1 MLLLAH
7 GEPTLRASLSPQRR
21 PLAPIRC
28 SDSDSGLLALFVITA
43 AHRPSHTAEL
53 ALRAAGVSGLIV
65 RDETWTAASDGGL
78 PVLWARD
85 LDDETALVGSSGA
98 VEWRAAWLGRSA
110 SASATE
116 LQEAAAE
123 LPATQQWMASLPAGA
138 AASLPALRRATLDA
152 WMLRTV
158 AGCGAIVLSF
168 DELCSAA
175 VGGGGGGG
183 AEALLPLDGEE
194 TLEGWAPVVREL
206 ARMRRPVSAVDYPP
220 SVFMIGEDEATTS
233 PEVV

>member
-1 MLLLAH
+1 MLLWLNTATQ
-7 GEPTLRASLSPQRR
+7 PTLRASRASVS
-21 PLAPIRC
+21 PIRC
-28 SDSDSGLLALFVITA
+28 SGSDSGLLALFVVAA

-65 RDETWTAASDGGL
+65 RDKTGTAESGGGL
-78 PVLWARD
+78 PVLWADD
-85 LDDETALVGSSGA
+85 LGDETALVGSSGA
-98 VEWRAAWLGRSA
+98 VKWRAAWLGRAA
-110 SASATE
+110 SASSSALE

-168 DELCSAA
+168 DELRRAA
-175 VGGGGGGG
+175 AGGGGVVG
-183 AEALLPLDGEE
+183 AETSWPPGEE
-194 TLEGWAPVVREL
+194 ESLEGWAPVVREL

-220 SVFMIGEDEATTS
+220 SVFMIGEDEARTT